1 MASIPFLIIW
11 VNRAL
16 KASVDAATGMKI
28 LLRFDARYASFRCVF
43 LLIDTFDTSVSIP
56 QRRRWSNMLD
66 KFKIPVVALFMATY
80 LVFFVSFPAMAGLIS
95 SMPSSIEMAGK
106 GKEAEI
112 DKVKK
117 VLEMQ
122 IVADKLQAYGLSVE
136 EVKAKLSSMS
146 DEQIQVVAQASDRV
160 LAGGDGAGFVI
171 AVLVIIILVIVIL
184 KLLDKRIII
193 K

>member
-1 MASIPFLIIW
+1 
-11 VNRAL
+11 
-16 KASVDAATGMKI
+16 
-28 LLRFDARYASFRCVF
+28 
-43 LLIDTFDTSVSIP
+43 
-56 QRRRWSNMLD
+56 
-66 KFKIPVVALFMATY
+66 
-80 LVFFVSFPAMAGLIS
+80 MAGLIS

-112 DKVKK
+112 DNVKK